1 MSSAATSASR
11 RSTRQVHG
19 RRSALL
25 RKSLP
30 ATQWLPTRTLSS
42 TVMVRNSARFWNVRP
57 MPIMPPCGAAAKRE
71 MLRPAK
77 TMSPSF
83 GV

>member
-1 MSSAATSASR
+1 MASIAASR
-11 RSTRQVHG
+11 IIRSSRLTEG

-30 ATQWLPTRTLSS
+30 VRAWTPTITFCS
-42 TVMVRNSARFWNVRP
+42 TVMLGNSARFWKVRP
-57 MPIMPPCGAAAKRE
+57 MPSAATWWGVFLMMDFPSKSR
-71 MLRPAK
+71 
-77 TMSPSF
+77 SPLL